1 MIDEIY
7 GKIFFESGYF
17 LDKTPQKR
25 YNKFQYSLFLGLFM
39 RKLQLF
45 VSFLLICLTSIN
57 AFSQEEDSYEEL
69 FITPLTEDLV
79 NIIQNS
85 GKNLKDLTF
94 YVSVPFK
101 MLVNEQYDPPRVD
114 IQDGALITPDK
125 GQGQTF
131 DFTYNQ
137 QGRLHGFPVSGSKD
151 IFEVI
156 FPVDGKDIALKFKK
170 NKKGNFELYSALI
183 DTRPYTLHSNT
194 ELARLAISSN
204 ITAGS
209 AGSGRNNLLEGRGSL
224 DKSKIIAYVKSKNPS
239 VNETFLDSLINTYI
253 QESALENINHDIA
266 IAQMLYATS
275 FLSGGKFVSS
285 NNYGG
290 LLELPTWNG
299 VFADMAEGVRAHI
312 QHIKG
317 YASTT
322 MNNRQIVD
330 PRYYLLVNLGYL
342 GTVKSVDQLCD
353 RWSTASNGFYK
364 NSIKSILDGLYL

>member
-1 MIDEIY
+1 
-7 GKIFFESGYF
+7 
-17 LDKTPQKR
+17 
-25 YNKFQYSLFLGLFM
+25 M
-39 RKLQLF
+39 RKVQLF
-45 VSFLLICLTSIN
+45 VSFLLIFLTSIN
-57 AFSQEEDSYEEL
+57 AFCQEENSGEQQY
-69 FITPLTEDLV
+69 ITPLTEELV

-85 GKNLKDLTF
+85 GKNLRDLTF
-94 YVSVPFK
+94 YVSMPFK

-114 IQDGALITPDK
+114 IQGGALITPDK
-125 GQGQTF
+125 GQAQAF
-131 DFTYNQ
+131 DFTYSNA
-137 QGRLHGFPVSGSKD
+137 GKLHGFPVSGSKD

-183 DTRPYTLHSNT
+183 DTRPYTLRSDT
-194 ELARLAISSN
+194 ELALLAIGSN
-204 ITAGS
+204 MTATSLG
-209 AGSGRNNLLEGRGSL
+209 GRNNLLEGRGSL

-239 VNETFLDSLINTYI
+239 VDETFLNSLISVYI

-299 VFADMAEGVRAHI
+299 VFSSMTEGVRAHI
-312 QHIKG
+312 PHIKG

-330 PRYYLLVNLGYL
+330 PRYYILVNLGYL
-342 GTVKSVDQLCD
+342 GTAKSIDQLCD
-353 RWSTASNGFYK
+353 RWSTASDGLYK
-364 NSIKSILDGLYL
+364 RQIKIILDGLYL